1 MESKQRQTTASAT
14 LVLLAVAFVAA
25 VMASN
30 TLLSGLR
37 IDLTENELYSLSEG
51 TESFLEGLDEPIN
64 LYFFFSDET
73 AGDLQFLR
81 GYATRV
87 REMLEEFAAAGGGRV
102 NLQVIDPPPF
112 SEEEDRA
119 AQYGLQDINLGTL
132 GDSLYFGLAATN
144 AFGDEAVIEVFDPTE
159 EASLEYDLARL
170 IYSLAN
176 PEQPIVGLLSGVS
189 MSGGFD
195 PQTQQPTPPW
205 FAYQQAEQLFD
216 LRNLP
221 ASIDAVD
228 DDIDTL
234 WIVHPSA
241 LDEPTL
247 YAIDQFVL
255 RGGRALIFV
264 DPVAEAAAA
273 PPDPGGFGFSPP
285 SGSDLPELFTAWGVR
300 FSGSQVVADN
310 VNALSVNT
318 EFGAR
323 PVRHVGLLGLTN
335 AGINADDVVSAGL
348 GSINLGI
355 AGHFT
360 LVEDAG
366 VSLVPLLTSSTESA
380 LVDASRFQFLPDPG
394 ELLNEFSATGE
405 SYVLAARL
413 EGPLT
418 TAFPDGPPAA
428 EVDADEPLAATDA
441 SADEESADGAPEPQP
456 ADEAVVDASLA
467 AESSPDEA
475 PAGDAEPP
483 IPVERPA
490 GDHLTSIEQGN
501 VILVG
506 DVDVLSDRLWIQ
518 RQRSLFGQQLATA
531 FANNGDLVT
540 SALANLSGSA
550 DLIGLKSRQ
559 TYSRPFDTVEALQRD
574 ADARFRETE
583 QQLQAELAETERRL
597 VELQSSRDDENSL
610 FMSPEQEAELSRFQ
624 DEQLRIR
631 QELRAVQRNLDSSIE
646 QLGIILK
653 VINIGAVPL
662 ALTLAALLVVWLKRT
677 RRRTPA

>member
-1 MESKQRQTTASAT
+1 MESKRRQTTASAT

-37 IDLTENELYSLSEG
+37 VDLTENELYSLSAG
-51 TESFLEGLDEPIN
+51 TESFLQGLEEPVN
-64 LYFFFSDET
+64 LYFFFSDAS

-81 GYATRV
+81 GYAARV
-87 REMLEEFAAAGGGRV
+87 REMLEEFAAAAGGRL
-102 NLQVIDPPPF
+102 NLQIIDPPPF

-176 PEQPIVGLLSGVS
+176 PDQAVVGLLSGVS

-205 FAYQQAEQLFD
+205 FAHQQAEQLFD

-221 ASIDAVD
+221 ASIDAAD
-228 DDIDTL
+228 DDIGTL
-234 WIVHPSA
+234 WIVHPSD
-241 LDEPTL
+241 LDEQTL

-255 RGGRALIFV
+255 GGGRALIFV

-273 PPDPGGFGFSPP
+273 PPDPTGIGFSPP
-285 SGSDLPELFTAWGVR
+285 DGSDLPELFEAWGVR
-300 FSGSQVVADN
+300 FSANQVVADN
-310 VNALSVNT
+310 FNALSVNT

-323 PVRHVGLLGLTN
+323 PVRHVGLIGLTD
-335 AGINADDVVSAGL
+335 ASINADDVVSAGL
-348 GSINLGI
+348 GSINLGT

-360 LVEDAG
+360 LAEGTG
-366 VSLVPLLTSSTESA
+366 VTLVPLLTSSTESA
-380 LVDASRFQFLPDPG
+380 LFDASRFQFLPDPG
-394 ELLNEFSATGE
+394 ELLNEFAATGE
-405 SYVLAARL
+405 RYVLAARL

-418 TAFPDGPPAA
+418 TAFPNGPPSAEDDAADLPAVADEPGGGESAQAGPEVVPVDEAVADEPPAA
-428 EVDADEPLAATDA
+428 
-441 SADEESADGAPEPQP
+441 APG
-456 ADEAVVDASLA
+456 
-467 AESSPDEA
+467 
-475 PAGDAEPP
+475 PAGDPVADTEPAALIEP
-483 IPVERPA
+483 PA
-490 GDHLTSIEQGN
+490 GDHLTSIDQGN

-518 RQRSLFGQQLATA
+518 LQRSLFGQQLATA
-531 FANNGDLVT
+531 FANNGDFVT

-559 TYSRPFDTVEALQRD
+559 TYSRPFDTVEALQRE

-610 FMSPEQEAELSRFQ
+610 FMSPEQEAELARFQ

-646 QLGIILK
+646 RLGVTLK
-653 VINIGAVPL
+653 VINIGAVPI
-662 ALTLAALLVVWLKRT
+662 ALTLVALLVVWLKRT
-677 RRRTPA
+677 GRGTPA

>member
-1 MESKQRQTTASAT
+1 MESKQRQTTATAT

-37 IDLTENELYSLSEG
+37 IDLTENELYSLSPG
-51 TESFLEGLDEPIN
+51 TETFLQGLEEPIN

-87 REMLEEFAAAGGGRV
+87 REMLEEFAAASGGRL

-176 PEQPIVGLLSGVS
+176 PEQAVVGLLSGAP
-189 MSGGFD
+189 MSGSFD

-221 ASIDAVD
+221 ASIEAVD

-241 LDEPTL
+241 LDEQTL

-273 PPDPGGFGFSPP
+273 PPDPSGFGFSPP
-285 SGSDLPELFTAWGVR
+285 GGSDLPELFEAWGVQ
-300 FSGSQVVADN
+300 FSANQVVGDN
-310 VNALSVNT
+310 LNALAVNT

-335 AGINADDVVSAGL
+335 ASINADDVVSAGL
-348 GSINLGI
+348 GSINLGT

-360 LVEDAG
+360 LAEDSG
-366 VSLVPLLTSSTESA
+366 VTLVPLLTSSGESA
-380 LVDASRFQFLPDPG
+380 LFDSSRFQFLPDPG
-394 ELLNEFSATGE
+394 ELLNEFTVTGE

-418 TAFPDGPPAA
+418 TAFPDGPPPA
-428 EVDADEPLAATDA
+428 EQDSGEPLAAADA
-441 SADEESADGAPEPQP
+441 SAADGVPGAQSADESVAE
-456 ADEAVVDASLA
+456 VSLA
-467 AESSPDEA
+467 AESTDDEV
-475 PAGDAEPP
+475 PTGDVETPV
-483 IPVERPA
+483 PVEPGA
-490 GDHLTSIEQGN
+490 GDHLTSIAQGN

-518 RQRSLFGQQLATA
+518 RQRSLFGQQIATA
-531 FANNGDLVT
+531 FANNGDFVT

-559 TYSRPFDTVEALQRD
+559 TYSRPFDTVEALQRE

-610 FMSPEQEAELSRFQ
+610 FMTPEQQAELGRFQ

-646 QLGIILK
+646 RLGVVLK
-653 VINIGAVPL
+653 VVNIGAVPL
-662 ALTLAALLVVWLKRT
+662 ALTVVALLVVWLKRT

>member
-1 MESKQRQTTASAT
+1 MGSKQRQTTASAT

-37 IDLTENELYSLSEG
+37 VDLTENELYSLSPG
-51 TESFLEGLDEPIN
+51 TASFLEGLEEPVN
-64 LYFFFSDET
+64 LYFFFSDAT

-87 REMLEEFAAAGGGRV
+87 RETLDEFVAAAGGRL

-144 AFGDEAVIEVFDPTE
+144 AFGDEAVIDVFDPTE

-176 PEQPIVGLLSGVS
+176 PEQAIVGLLSGAS
-189 MSGGFD
+189 MSGSFD

-221 ASIDAVD
+221 ASIDTVD

-234 WIVHPSA
+234 WIVHPNA
-241 LDEPTL
+241 LDEQTL
-247 YAIDQFVL
+247 YAIDQFIL
-255 RGGRALIFV
+255 GGGRALIFV

-273 PPDPGGFGFSPP
+273 PPDPSGFGFSPP
-285 SGSDLPELFTAWGVR
+285 GGSDLPELFEAWGVR
-300 FSGSQVVADN
+300 FSASQVVADN

-335 AGINADDVVSAGL
+335 ASINADDVVSAGL
-348 GSINLGI
+348 GSINLGTP
-355 AGHFT
+355 GHFT
-360 LVEDAG
+360 LAEDAG
-366 VSLVPLLTSSTESA
+366 VTLVPLLSSSTESA
-380 LVDASRFQFLPDPG
+380 LFDASRFQFLPDPG
-394 ELLNEFSATGE
+394 ELLNEFAPTGE

-413 EGPLT
+413 EGPLS
-418 TAFPDGPPAA
+418 TAFPDGPPPVEVETNETLAEGGDPDAVKSVGAEPESLPGDDPGAGESPAA
-428 EVDADEPLAATDA
+428 DVA
-441 SADEESADGAPEPQP
+441 
-456 ADEAVVDASLA
+456 
-467 AESSPDEA
+467 PDELA
-475 PAGDAEPP
+475 GEDGELPLLVEPSAGD
-483 IPVERPA
+483 R
-490 GDHLTSIEQGN
+490 LTSIEQGN

-531 FANNGDLVT
+531 FANNGDFVT

-559 TYSRPFDTVEALQRD
+559 TYSRPFDTVEALQRE

-610 FMSPEQEAELSRFQ
+610 FMTPEQEAELGRFQ

-646 QLGIILK
+646 RLGIVLK
-653 VINIGAVPL
+653 IINIGAVPL
-662 ALTLAALLVVWLKRT
+662 ALTVIALLVVWLKRT

>member
-1 MESKQRQTTASAT
+1 MESKQRQTTATAT

-37 IDLTENELYSLSEG
+37 IDLTENELYSLSPG
-51 TESFLEGLDEPIN
+51 TESFLQGLEEPIN

-81 GYATRV
+81 GYASRV
-87 REMLEEFAAAGGGRV
+87 REMLEEFAAASGGRL
-102 NLQVIDPPPF
+102 NLQVVDPPPF

-176 PEQPIVGLLSGVS
+176 PEQPVIGLLSGAP
-189 MSGGFD
+189 MSGSFD

-221 ASIDAVD
+221 ASIEAVD

-241 LDEPTL
+241 LDERTL
-247 YAIDQFVL
+247 YAIDQFIL
-255 RGGRALIFV
+255 GGGRALIFV

-273 PPDPGGFGFSPP
+273 PPDPSGFGFSPP
-285 SGSDLPELFTAWGVR
+285 SGSDLPELFEAWGVR
-300 FSGSQVVADN
+300 FSANQVVGDN
-310 VNALSVNT
+310 LNALAVNT

-323 PVRHVGLLGLTN
+323 PVRHVGLLGLTD
-335 AGINADDVVSAGL
+335 ASINADDVVSAGL
-348 GSINLGI
+348 GSINLGT

-360 LVEDAG
+360 LAEDSG
-366 VSLVPLLTSSTESA
+366 VTLVPLLSSSTESA
-380 LVDASRFQFLPDPG
+380 LFDSSRFQFLPDPG
-394 ELLNEFSATGE
+394 ELLNEFAVTGE

-418 TAFPDGPPAA
+418 TAFPDGPPPSG
-428 EVDADEPLAATDA
+428 EDPGEPLAAA
-441 SADEESADGAPEPQP
+441 
-456 ADEAVVDASLA
+456 
-467 AESSPDEA
+467 
-475 PAGDAEPP
+475 
-483 IPVERPA
+483 
-490 GDHLTSIEQGN
+490 DHLTSIEQGN

-518 RQRSLFGQQLATA
+518 RQRSLFGQQIATA

-559 TYSRPFDTVEALQRD
+559 TYSRPFDTVEALQRE

-597 VELQSSRDDENSL
+597 AELQAARDDENSL
-610 FMSPEQEAELSRFQ
+610 FLSPEQQAELGRFQ

-646 QLGIILK
+646 QLGVVLK
-653 VINIGAVPL
+653 VVNIGAVPL
-662 ALTLAALLVVWLKRT
+662 ALTVVALLVVWLKRT

>member
-37 IDLTENELYSLSEG
+37 VDLTENELYSLSPG
-51 TESFLEGLDEPIN
+51 TESFLQGLEEPIN
-64 LYFFFSDET
+64 LYFFFSDES

-87 REMLEEFAAAGGGRV
+87 REMLEEFAAAAAGRL

-119 AQYGLQDINLGTL
+119 AQYGLQDINFGTL

-144 AFGDEAVIEVFDPTE
+144 AFGDEAVIEMFDPNE

-170 IYSLAN
+170 IHSLAN
-176 PEQPIVGLLSGVS
+176 PERAVVGLLSGAPI
-189 MSGGFD
+189 GGSFD

-216 LRNLP
+216 LRTLP
-221 ASIDAVD
+221 ASIDAVGE
-228 DDIDTL
+228 DIDTL
-234 WIVHPSA
+234 WIVHPGA
-241 LDEPTL
+241 LDEQTL
-247 YAIDQFVL
+247 YAIDQYVL
-255 RGGRALIFV
+255 GGGRALIFV

-273 PPDPGGFGFSPP
+273 PPDPSGFGFSPP
-285 SGSDLPELFTAWGVR
+285 SSSDLPELFAAWGVQ
-300 FSGSQVVADN
+300 FSASQVVADN
-310 VNALSVNT
+310 FNALSVNT
-318 EFGAR
+318 EFGVR
-323 PVRHVGLLGLTN
+323 PVRHLGLLGLT
-335 AGINADDVVSAGL
+335 AASIDADDVVTAGL

-360 LVEDAG
+360 LAENSAVT
-366 VSLVPLLTSSTESA
+366 LVPLLSSSPESA
-380 LVDASRFQFLPDPG
+380 LVEASRFQFLPDPG
-394 ELLNEFSATGE
+394 ELLNEFTATGE
-405 SYVLAARL
+405 TYVLAARL

-418 TAFPDGPPAA
+418 TAFPDGPPPDEDAA
-428 EVDADEPLAATDA
+428 PGVSVDESSETDAATPPTA
-441 SADEESADGAPEPQP
+441 TEAPP
-456 ADEAVVDASLA
+456 ADDAVVDAGPA
-467 AESSPDEA
+467 A
-475 PAGDAEPP
+475 DAEPP
-483 IPVERPA
+483 ARAEPPA
-490 GDHLTSIEQGN
+490 SDQLTSIEQGN

-531 FANNGDLVT
+531 FANNGDFLT
-540 SALANLSGSA
+540 SALANLSGSV
-550 DLIGLKSRQ
+550 DLIGLKSRE
-559 TYSRPFDTVEALQRD
+559 TFSRPFDTVEALQRE

-583 QQLQAELAETERRL
+583 QRLQAELAETEQRL
-597 VELQSSRDDENSL
+597 VELQASRDDGNSL
-610 FMSPEQEAELSRFQ
+610 FMSPEQQAELGRFQ

-646 QLGIILK
+646 RLGAILK
-653 VINIGAVPL
+653 VVNIAAVPL
-662 ALTLAALLVVWLKRT
+662 ALTLVALLVVWLKRA

>member
-1 MESKQRQTTASAT
+1 MEASQRQTTATAT

-30 TLLSGLR
+30 TLLSGFR
-37 IDLTENELYSLSEG
+37 VDLTENRLYTLSPGAEA
-51 TESFLEGLDEPIN
+51 FLQGLEEPIN

-87 REMLEEFAAAGGGRV
+87 REMLEEFATAANGRL

-119 AQYGLQDINLGTL
+119 AQYGLQNINLGTL

-144 AFGDEAVIEVFDPTE
+144 AFGDEAVIEVFDPNE

-176 PEQPIVGLLSGVS
+176 PVQPVIGLLSGVS

-195 PQTQQPTPPW
+195 PQTQQPTPAW
-205 FAYQQAEQLFD
+205 FTHQQAQQLFD

-221 ASIDAVD
+221 ASIEAVD

-234 WIVHPSA
+234 WVVHPTD
-241 LDEPTL
+241 LDEQTL

-255 RGGRALIFV
+255 GGGRALIFV
-264 DPVAEAAAA
+264 DPVAEAATA
-273 PPDPGGFGFSPP
+273 PPDPTGFGFSPP
-285 SGSDLPELFTAWGVR
+285 GGSDLPELFEAWGVR
-300 FSGSQVVADN
+300 FSATQVVADN
-310 VNALSVNT
+310 INALSVNT
-318 EFGAR
+318 GIGAR
-323 PVRHVGLLGLTN
+323 PVRHIGLLGLN
-335 AGINADDVVSAGL
+335 DAWISADDVVSAGL
-348 GSINLGI
+348 GSINLGT
-355 AGHFT
+355 AGRFT
-360 LVEDAG
+360 LAEDAS
-366 VSLVPLLTSSTESA
+366 VSLVPLMTSSPDSD
-380 LVDASRFQFLPDPG
+380 LIDAIRFQFLPDPG
-394 ELLNEFSATGE
+394 ELLNEFSASGE

-418 TAFPDGPPAA
+418 TAFPDGPPTGEEDAGVEPAA
-428 EVDADEPLAATDA
+428 DP
-441 SADEESADGAPEPQP
+441 
-456 ADEAVVDASLA
+456 
-467 AESSPDEA
+467 A
-475 PAGDAEPP
+475 PAN
-483 IPVERPA
+483 PVEVP
-490 GDHLTSIEQGN
+490 DSEHLTSIEQGS

-506 DVDVLSDRLWIQ
+506 DVDILSDRLWIQ
-518 RQRSLFGQQLATA
+518 RQMSLFGQQLATA
-531 FANNGDLVT
+531 FANNGDFLT
-540 SALANLSGSA
+540 NALANLSGSA
-550 DLIGLKSRQ
+550 DLIGLRSRQ
-559 TYSRPFDTVEALQRD
+559 TYSRPFDTVEALQRQ
-574 ADARFRETE
+574 ADAQFRATE
-583 QQLQAELAETERRL
+583 QQLQAELAETEQRL
-597 VELQSSRDDENSL
+597 AELQAARDDENSL
-610 FMSPEQEAELSRFQ
+610 FMTPEQEAELVRFQ

-646 QLGIILK
+646 RLGVALK

-662 ALTLAALLVVWLKRT
+662 ALTVVALLVVWLKRA

>member
-37 IDLTENELYSLSEG
+37 IDLTENELYSLSPG
-51 TESFLEGLDEPIN
+51 TESFLQGLEEPIN

-87 REMLEEFAAAGGGRV
+87 REMLEEFAAAAGGRV

-176 PEQPIVGLLSGVS
+176 PEQPVIGLLSGAP
-189 MSGGFD
+189 MSGSFD

-221 ASIDAVD
+221 ASIEAVD

-241 LDEPTL
+241 LDEQTL

-255 RGGRALIFV
+255 GGGRALIFV

-273 PPDPGGFGFSPP
+273 PPDPSGFGFSPP
-285 SGSDLPELFTAWGVR
+285 SGSDLPELFEAWGVW
-300 FSGSQVVADN
+300 FSANQVVGDN
-310 VNALSVNT
+310 LNALAVNT

-323 PVRHVGLLGLTN
+323 PVRHVGLLGLTD
-335 AGINADDVVSAGL
+335 ASINADDVVSAGL
-348 GSINLGI
+348 GSINLGT

-360 LVEDAG
+360 LAEEAG
-366 VSLVPLLTSSTESA
+366 ATLVPLLTSSTESA
-380 LVDASRFQFLPDPG
+380 LFDSSRFQFLPDPS
-394 ELLNEFSATGE
+394 ELLNEFAVTGE

-418 TAFPDGPPAA
+418 TAFPDGPPRS
-428 EVDADEPLAATDA
+428 EEDPGEPLAAADA
-441 SADEESADGAPEPQP
+441 SADEEATDGAPEAQS
-456 ADEAVVDASLA
+456 ADETVVDVTPA
-467 AESSPDEA
+467 AESTAEEA

-483 IPVERPA
+483 VPVELPA

-531 FANNGDLVT
+531 FANNGDFVT

-559 TYSRPFDTVEALQRD
+559 TYSRPFDTVEALQRE

-610 FMSPEQEAELSRFQ
+610 FMTPEQQAELGRFQ

-646 QLGIILK
+646 RLGVVLK
-653 VINIGAVPL
+653 VVNIGAVPL
-662 ALTLAALLVVWLKRT
+662 ALTVVALLVVWLKRT

>member
-1 MESKQRQTTASAT
+1 MESKQRQTTATAT

-37 IDLTENELYSLSEG
+37 IDLTENELYSLSPG
-51 TESFLEGLDEPIN
+51 TESFLQGLEEPIN

-87 REMLEEFAAAGGGRV
+87 REMLEEFAAASGGRL

-119 AQYGLQDINLGTL
+119 AQYGLQDINLGAL

-176 PEQPIVGLLSGVS
+176 PEQPVIGLLSGAP
-189 MSGGFD
+189 MSGSFD

-221 ASIDAVD
+221 ASIEAVD

-241 LDEPTL
+241 LDERTL
-247 YAIDQFVL
+247 YAIDQFIL
-255 RGGRALIFV
+255 GGGRALIFV

-273 PPDPGGFGFSPP
+273 PPDPSGFGFSPP
-285 SGSDLPELFTAWGVR
+285 SGSDLPELFEAWGVR
-300 FSGSQVVADN
+300 FSANQVVGDN
-310 VNALSVNT
+310 LNALAVNT

-323 PVRHVGLLGLTN
+323 PVRHVGLLGLTD
-335 AGINADDVVSAGL
+335 ASINADVVVSAGL
-348 GSINLGI
+348 GSINLGT

-360 LVEDAG
+360 LAEDSG
-366 VSLVPLLTSSTESA
+366 VTLVPLLSSSTESA
-380 LVDASRFQFLPDPG
+380 LFDSSRFQFLPDPS
-394 ELLNEFSATGE
+394 ELLNEFAATGE
-405 SYVLAARL
+405 TFVLAARL
-413 EGPLT
+413 EGPLN
-418 TAFPDGPPAA
+418 TAFPDGPPPSGDEAA
-428 EVDADEPLAATDA
+428 DALAEADESGDA
-441 SADEESADGAPEPQP
+441 GVVGADSEALPADGDAQP
-456 ADEAVVDASLA
+456 VPIVESP
-467 AESSPDEA
+467 AE
-475 PAGDAEPP
+475 
-483 IPVERPA
+483 
-490 GDHLTSIEQGN
+490 DHLTSIAQGN

-518 RQRSLFGQQLATA
+518 RQRSLFGQQIATA

-559 TYSRPFDTVEALQRD
+559 TYSRPFDTVEALQRE

-597 VELQSSRDDENSL
+597 AELQAARDDENSL
-610 FMSPEQEAELSRFQ
+610 FLSPEQQAELGRFQ

-646 QLGIILK
+646 QLGVVLK
-653 VINIGAVPL
+653 VVNIGAVPL
-662 ALTLAALLVVWLKRT
+662 ALTVVALLVVWLKRT